1 MGMADSMVRR
11 SEPSSKYGR
20 LDEKVKAQGSI
31 CKEKD
36 LFVKILTG
44 GRTDMRYHGNLRSF

>member
-1 MGMADSMVRR
+1 MGG
-11 SEPSSKYGR
+11 E
-20 LDEKVKAQGSI
+20 EEKAQGSI

-44 GRTDMRYHGNLRSF
+44 GRTGMQNHENPGSLAKHP

>member
-1 MGMADSMVRR
+1 MGSDLNRR
-11 SEPSSKYGR
+11 SKHRWLGE
-20 LDEKVKAQGSI
+20 EEKAQGSI

-44 GRTDMRYHGNLRSF
+44 GRTGMQNHGNLGSP